1 MNAECAGKTVRSLEN
16 ASYLSALEV
25 YSQQG
30 AIQIHVHLTFTLQRQ
45 CHHVESADHNFHFQL
60 NPMCAYTQMNIT
72 SSTVKVLSP
81 LRIASMKVVQ
91 YDVPDFLVPLS
102 GV

>member
-1 MNAECAGKTVRSLEN
+1 MSKVRIS
-16 ASYLSALEV
+16 
-25 YSQQG
+25 
-30 AIQIHVHLTFTLQRQ
+30 
-45 CHHVESADHNFHFQL
+45 FHFQL
-60 NPMCAYTQMNIT
+60 NPVYAYTQMNIT

-81 LRIASMKVVQ
+81 LRIASMKLVQ